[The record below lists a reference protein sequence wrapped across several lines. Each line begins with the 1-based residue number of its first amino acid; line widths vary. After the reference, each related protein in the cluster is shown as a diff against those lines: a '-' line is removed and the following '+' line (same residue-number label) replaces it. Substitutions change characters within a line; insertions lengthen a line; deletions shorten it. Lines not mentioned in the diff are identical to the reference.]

1 MKYIDEYRDKT
12 LILKT
17 ADKIASISKK
27 PITLME
33 VCGGHTMSIHKFGLG
48 TILPENVNLISG
60 PGCPV
65 CVTSKNYIDKS
76 IALSKLDDVIIT
88 TYGDLIRVPGSS
100 SSLSQEKAI
109 GADIRIVYSTIEALQ
124 TARDNPAKKI
134 IFLGVGFETTAPTSA
149 AAILTADKDKISN
162 FSIFSAHKTMPHAM
176 MALIDEGVM
185 INGYICP
192 GHVSVITGLGMYQPI
207 VDKYKIGCVV
217 SGFEPLDLM
226 QSIYMLVNQY
236 EKEIPKLENQYKRA
250 VRPEGNKK
258 AQSIM
263 NEVFCPRDDWWRGLG
278 IIPSSG
284 LGINKK
290 FSAYD
295 TGKIFDVEV
304 EEAKEH
310 PGCICGSILKGL
322 KKPMDCPLFSKI
334 CNPSNPIG
342 ACMVSSEGAC
352 AAYYKYH

>member
-1 MKYIDEYRDKT
+1 
-12 LILKT
+12 
-17 ADKIASISKK
+17 
-27 PITLME
+27 
-33 VCGGHTMSIHKFGLG
+33 
-48 TILPENVNLISG
+48 
-60 PGCPV
+60 
-65 CVTSKNYIDKS
+65 
-76 IALSKLDDVIIT
+76 
-88 TYGDLIRVPGSS
+88 
-100 SSLSQEKAI
+100 
-109 GADIRIVYSTIEALQ
+109 
-124 TARDNPAKKI
+124 
-134 IFLGVGFETTAPTSA
+134 
-149 AAILTADKDKISN
+149 
-162 FSIFSAHKTMPHAM
+162 

-192 GHVSVITGLGMYQPI
+192 GHVSVITGLEMYQPI

-226 QSIYMLVNQY
+226 QSIYMLIDQY

-258 AQSIM
+258 AQNIM
-263 NEVFCPRDDWWRGLG
+263 NEVFCPKDDWWRGLG

-284 LGINKK
+284 LGINKNY
-290 FSAYD
+290 SAYD
-295 TGKIFDVEV
+295 TEKIFDVEV
-304 EEAKEH
+304 EDAKEH

-322 KKPMDCPLFSKI
+322 KKPMDCSLFSKI